1 MEVQKTPAEIAFDKK
16 TPQEILFE
24 RAQKAKGNKYT
35 YSFIPAKVFDRAIVT
50 LPIKNYTSSN
60 GRTCASFY
68 YFDIKFIRQPPSNII
83 STK

>member
-1 MEVQKTPAEIAFDKK
+1 MQAQKTPAEIEFDKK

-35 YSFIPAKVFDRAIVT
+35 YSFIPAKVFDRAVNT
-50 LPIKNYTSSN
+50 LAVKNFVSAVGN
-60 GRTCASFY
+60 SFAQFE
-68 YFDIKFIRQPPSNII
+68 YFDIIFKRQPPSNIS